1 MTMFYAMEGGGV
13 RTYLAAKARWLA
25 QRPQIRHSLV
35 ASALATPN
43 DSDFIAVPSAPLASV
58 SGYRIPRSIAATACT
73 VRALQPSLIEV
84 GDPYQFAWAAVR
96 VKRSCNVPLVAFYHS
111 DVATVMGRR
120 FGPLARWAA
129 MHYLRMVYRRF
140 DLVMAPSR
148 LMADRLRKAGV
159 ERVVHQP
166 LGVDTSLFT
175 PVYRNPELRVQLGL
189 PPTARLLVYAGRF
202 TQEKNLSLLIDALH
216 RLGPPYHLLLIG
228 SGDAIAPSPQISR
241 IPFQSDSRRLAS
253 WIGGCD
259 LLVHPGDQE
268 TFGLVVLEAMACGVP
283 VLGVAAGG
291 VAELVDSSNG
301 MLVTPGS
308 SAALAHG
315 IGELFRRDLAQL
327 GRQTRALV
335 CRRYDWNLIVP
346 QILGRYGSL
355 FASRQRADLEARIA
369 FACR

>member
-35 ASALATPN
+35 TSALASPN
-43 DSDFIAVPSAPLASV
+43 DLGFVAVPSAPLASV
-58 SGYRIPRSIAATACT
+58 NGYRIPRSISATARIL
-73 VRALQPSLIEV
+73 RALHPSLIEV
-84 GDPYQFAWAAVR
+84 GDPYQFAWAAAR
-96 VKRSCNVPLVAFYHS
+96 VKRSANVPLVAFYHS

-120 FGPLARWAA
+120 FGSLARWAA
-129 MHYLRMVYRRF
+129 VHYLRTVYRRF

-148 LMADRLRKAGV
+148 LMADRLRSAGV

-166 LGVDTSLFT
+166 LGVDTTLFA
-175 PVYRNPELRVQLGL
+175 PLYRNAQLRAQLGL
-189 PPTARLLVYAGRF
+189 PATTRLLVYAGRF
-202 TQEKNLSLLIDALH
+202 TQEKNLPLLIDALH

-228 SGDAIAPSPQISR
+228 SGDDIVPSPQISR
-241 IPFQSDSRRLAS
+241 IAFQPDSRRLAS

-291 VAELVDSSNG
+291 VAELVDDSNG
-301 MLVTPGS
+301 MLVVPGS

-315 IGELFRRDLAQL
+315 IGELFKRDLTQL
-327 GRQTRALV
+327 GRQAREMV

-346 QILGRYGSL
+346 QILGQYGQL
-355 FASRQRADLEARIA
+355 FASRQRADLEARLA
-369 FACR
+369 YACR